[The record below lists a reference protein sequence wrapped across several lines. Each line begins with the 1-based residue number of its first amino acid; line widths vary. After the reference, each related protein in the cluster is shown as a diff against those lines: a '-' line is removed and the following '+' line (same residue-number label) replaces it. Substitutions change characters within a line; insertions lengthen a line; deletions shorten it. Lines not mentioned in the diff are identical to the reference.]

1 MEERVTARTA
11 MELTLFRGNG
21 VARRS
26 PFLSSRG
33 IVLYKTHVSRVEEA
47 AEGHVPP
54 IQGKAL
60 DRKLGGEDGSVTSL
74 LLFCFW
80 IYLFFFWNTEQ
91 VWIFWIS
98 KCMYIYIYL
107 KVDYLIFRIRVIFFT
122 NFIHFCSLHHLFS
135 PSHRS
140 SPRGGNWTG
149 KSI

>member
-1 MEERVTARTA
+1 MTARTA

-60 DRKLGGEDGSVTSL
+60 DRKLGGEDESVTSMISLTFLFLDLFIFL
-74 LLFCFW
+74 LEYGTSMDILNF
-80 IYLFFFWNTEQ
+80 E
-91 VWIFWIS
+91 
-98 KCMYIYIYL
+98 MYVYIYL
-107 KVDYLIFRIRVIFFT
+107 
-122 NFIHFCSLHHLFS
+122 N
-135 PSHRS
+135 
-140 SPRGGNWTG
+140 
-149 KSI
+149 

>member
-1 MEERVTARTA
+1 MLEHVPRGWRRCLRDFALSLEGEEGDKEGGNVEFKKALVEERVTARTA

-91 VWIFWIS
+91 VWIF
-98 KCMYIYIYL
+98 
-107 KVDYLIFRIRVIFFT
+107 
-122 NFIHFCSLHHLFS
+122 
-135 PSHRS
+135 
-140 SPRGGNWTG
+140 
-149 KSI
+149 

>member
-1 MEERVTARTA
+1 MTARTA

-91 VWIFWIS
+91 VWIF
-98 KCMYIYIYL
+98 
-107 KVDYLIFRIRVIFFT
+107 
-122 NFIHFCSLHHLFS
+122 
-135 PSHRS
+135 
-140 SPRGGNWTG
+140 
-149 KSI
+149 

>member
-1 MEERVTARTA
+1 MLEHVPRGWRRCLRDFALSLEGEEGDKEGGNVEFKKALVEERVTARTA

-60 DRKLGGEDGSVTSL
+60 DRKLGGEDGSVTSMISLTFLFLDLFIFL
-74 LLFCFW
+74 LEYGTSMDILNF
-80 IYLFFFWNTEQ
+80 E
-91 VWIFWIS
+91 
-98 KCMYIYIYL
+98 MYVYIYL
-107 KVDYLIFRIRVIFFT
+107 
-122 NFIHFCSLHHLFS
+122 N
-135 PSHRS
+135 
-140 SPRGGNWTG
+140 
-149 KSI
+149 